1 MMILLNPSPSLP
13 EAQKKNTDALEGIQ
27 IEIGVVTLP
36 VVDQAQDGI
45 DDFLCGLELVKK
57 VCHEEVSFH
66 FEEPVSVGLQEG
78 VCPANVLPQQADGSR
93 SQTRFRVV
101 GQDHNKL

>member
-45 DDFLCGLELVKK
+45 DDFLSGLELVK
-57 VCHEEVSFH
+57 
-66 FEEPVSVGLQEG
+66 
-78 VCPANVLPQQADGSR
+78 
-93 SQTRFRVV
+93 
-101 GQDHNKL
+101 